1 MANAPGQ
8 SFIVDAFTDKPFA
21 GNPAAVCILN
31 EEKPLAWLQ
40 QIAAE
45 FNLSETAFLQ
55 QIEGNRWHL
64 RWFTPICE
72 IKLCGH
78 ATLASAHVLLH
89 ELHFPYSDIVFYTLS
104 GDLQARA
111 CESGIKLDFPR
122 VPCSAMNTEPADIAA
137 LKLHQLGSYYAGEDI
152 ILELAS
158 EEAVLNYQ
166 PDLAAIARIA
176 VRGLIIT
183 ARSATD
189 ERDFVSRFFA
199 PRAGVDEDP
208 VTGSA
213 HCSLASLW
221 SEKLGKKTLRAA
233 QLSARG
239 GVLDL
244 IVHPDRV
251 DLIGSCVT
259 LLQGELKHNLF

>member
-1 MANAPGQ
+1 MTGAPTQ
-8 SFIVDAFTDKPFA
+8 SFLVDAFTHKPFA

-31 EEKPLAWLQ
+31 EEKSSAWQQ

-45 FNLSETAFLQ
+45 FNLSETAFLR
-55 QIEGNRWHL
+55 QIEGNRWSL
-64 RWFTPICE
+64 RWFTPSCE
-72 IKLCGH
+72 VKLCGH
-78 ATLASAHVLLH
+78 ATLASAHVLLN
-89 ELHFPYSDIVFYTLS
+89 ELQFPYSEIVFSTLS
-104 GDLQARA
+104 GDLKALA
-111 CESGIKLDFPR
+111 CEPGIKLDFPR
-122 VPCSAMNTEPADIAA
+122 VSCSIIATEPAEIAA
-137 LKLHQLGSYYAGEDI
+137 LKLHQLGSYHAGEDV

-158 EEAVLNYQ
+158 EEAVANYQ
-166 PDLAAIARIA
+166 PDLSAIANIA

-183 ARSATD
+183 AQSATGD
-189 ERDFVSRFFA
+189 RDFVSRFFA
-199 PRAGVDEDP
+199 PRAGVNEDP

-239 GVLDL
+239 GLLDL
-244 IVHPDRV
+244 VVHQDRV
-251 DLIGSCVT
+251 DLIGNCVT